1 MTILIVSLIII
12 TGLVFLAIEFF
23 LVPGFSVPGIAG
35 IIVIGYGVF
44 MANNEF
50 GASGALV
57 TIAVSLVAA
66 AILVVGALRSR
77 TIRKVGLDYSQKGTR
92 AVDDYSSLIGKTGTA
107 LSDLR
112 PAGTAIIDG
121 KRCDV
126 VTDSEYI
133 DANSEIIV
141 QEIEGTRIIVTL
153 NQGR

>member
-35 IIVIGYGVF
+35 IVVIGFGVF
-44 MANNEF
+44 MANNEY
-50 GASGALV
+50 GAAGALV
-57 TIAVSLVAA
+57 TVAVSLVAA
-66 AILVVGALRSR
+66 AVLIAGALRSR
-77 TIRKVGLDYSQKGTR
+77 TIRKVSLDYSQKGAR
-92 AVDDYSSLIGKTGTA
+92 AGDDYSSLIGKTGTA
-107 LSDLR
+107 LTDLR

-133 DANSEIIV
+133 DAKSDIIV
-141 QEIEGTRIIVTL
+141 QEIEGSRIIVTL